1 MNIVQIEENV
11 KQLIHKIAQD
21 ELNKQDF
28 IYELLLAYGHRSQT
42 IGRVRNGERNLAED
56 KENTVFWKRQLY
68 FKIARQQDL
77 HVLIDEMKKEK
88 RTETNKIRFLIVTD
102 FKTILA
108 IDTKTNDPL
117 DVPFADLA
125 KKFDFFLPWAGM
137 EKAVYQGENHADVKA
152 AEKLAKLFD
161 EIKADNFDENDL
173 NNKDNLHQLNIF
185 LSRLLFCYFAEDTEI
200 FKNKQF
206 TSAISKSN
214 EDGSDL
220 SALIGRLFKVLNQ
233 STEDR
238 EADLPDYLADFP
250 YVNGGLFKDDIQVPK
265 FTRKSRRILIE
276 CGAELDWS
284 DINPDIFGSMFQAV
298 VHTEQ
303 RSTMGQHYTSVPNIM
318 KVIEP
323 LFLNDLYEELEK
335 NQDSINK
342 LLKLQQQLGKLN
354 FFDPACG
361 SGNFLIIAYKELRK
375 FEMELLKRVQELE
388 LEKTGQF
395 SKPFSVIQVSQFY
408 GIEID
413 DFAHEV
419 AILSLW
425 LAEHQMNLIFKF
437 EFGYTAAS
445 LPLKEKGNII
455 CANALRIDWQELFKI
470 QKNEN
475 IYLLGNPPFVNYSDR
490 NASQKEDMENVLSP
504 LGSVMRLDYVACWFK
519 KGIDFVSSFKDSSL
533 AFVSTNSICQGE
545 QVQLLWPYLDKKKC
559 IINFAYQTFKWT
571 NNARSKAGVS
581 CVVIGIKK
589 QADQCFIYSVEGL
602 IIKTNYI
609 NHYLEPDKSVSIVKQ
624 KKSISNLPE
633 MILGSSPIDG
643 GCLTLSEEEK
653 EKIISIDK
661 KSISYIKPF
670 IGGADFIDGIK
681 RYCIW
686 IDDDKIEDALSIL
699 PINQRVQECKNWRMH
714 AGRDAQKGIN
724 IPHRFFYR
732 KFQPNKV
739 AVVLPMTSSERREYF
754 PVGLISE
761 NIIPSNGVLVIYD
774 YEPYIFS
781 ILSSKMHMLWAKSV
795 AGKLESRIRYSNTL
809 TYNTFPIPKL
819 TTVDINN
826 LNAAAFN
833 ILEVREKFS
842 HQVLADLY
850 DPDTMPIELKEAHL
864 KNDVIIENL
873 YAKQEFQNDDQRI
886 EAMFNLYSKMVK
898 NEKFSRG

>member
-28 IYELLLAYGHRSQT
+28 IYELLLAYGHRSQSVW
-42 IGRVRNGERNLAED
+42 RVRSGERNLAED
-56 KENTVFWKRQLY
+56 KENSVFWKRQLY

-102 FKTILA
+102 FKNLLA
-108 IDTKTNDPL
+108 IDTKTQDTL
-117 DVPFADLA
+117 DVPFSDLA

-137 EKAVYQGENHADVKA
+137 EKAVYQGENPADVKA
-152 AEKLAKLFD
+152 AEQLAKLFD

-200 FKNKQF
+200 FKDKQF

-233 STEDR
+233 SSEDR

-303 RSTMGQHYTSVPNIM
+303 RSNMGQHYTSVPNIM

-335 NQDSINK
+335 NQNSINK
-342 LLKLQQQLGKLN
+342 LLQLQQRLGHLKI
-354 FFDPACG
+354 FDPACG

-375 FEMELLKRVQELE
+375 FEMELLKRIQELE
-388 LEKTGQF
+388 LDKTGQL

-425 LAEHQMNLIFKF
+425 LTEHQMNMVFKD
-437 EFGYTAAS
+437 EFGELLPS
-445 LPLKEKGNII
+445 LPLKQSGQIIQGNSLNQNWVNV
-455 CANALRIDWQELFKI
+455 CG
-470 QKNEN
+470 NEGE
-475 IYLLGNPPFVNYSDR
+475 IYILGNPPYLGARLQDTTQKSDIK
-490 NASQKEDMENVLSP
+490 SIF
-504 LGSVMRLDYVACWFK
+504 GSLKGSSNLDYISCWFK
-519 KGIDFVSSFKDSSL
+519 KGVEMISISKAKL
-533 AFVSTNSICQGE
+533 AFVTTNSITQGE
-545 QVQLLWPYLDKKKC
+545 QVSVLWPKLLQNG
-559 IINFAYQTFKWT
+559 IEISFAYTSFKWS
-571 NNARSKAGVS
+571 NNARRNAGVTVAIIGMAS
-581 CVVIGIKK
+581 SDNIKNKYLISDGVIETVDHINPYLINLPNVFIEKKSNPISNIPKMSFGSMANDGGSLFMTNEEKILIQEQTPQAMKYIKK
-589 QADQCFIYSVEGL
+589 VLGSVEFIRG
-602 IIKTNYI
+602 
-609 NHYLEPDKSVSIVKQ
+609 
-624 KKSISNLPE
+624 
-633 MILGSSPIDG
+633 ID
-643 GCLTLSEEEK
+643 
-653 EKIISIDK
+653 
-661 KSISYIKPF
+661 
-670 IGGADFIDGIK
+670 

-686 IDDDKIEDALSIL
+686 ADQLGYEELNKIPFFNTRFESVRRHRLSSDREATQDL
-699 PINQRVQECKNWRMH
+699 
-714 AGRDAQKGIN
+714 AN
-724 IPHRFFYR
+724 IPYAFAENRYKHSSAIIMPR
-732 KFQPNKV
+732 V
-739 AVVLPMTSSERREYF
+739 SSERRDYIPIGFLGED
-754 PVGLISE
+754 
-761 NIIPSNGVLVIYD
+761 NIISDSALAIYD
-774 YEPYIFS
+774 AEPWLFS
-781 ILSSKMHMLWAKSV
+781 ILTSRMHMQWVKV
-795 AGKLESRIRYSNTL
+795 VGGKLETRYRYSASIV
-809 TYNTFPIPKL
+809 YNTFPVPKIDAQMKEKL
-819 TTVDINN
+819 TLSAI
-826 LNAAAFN
+826 N
-833 ILEVREKFS
+833 ILAIRENYS
-842 HQVLADLY
+842 HLTLADLY
-850 DPDTMPIELKEAHL
+850 DPDLMPNDLKKAHEE
-864 KNDVIIENL
+864 NDIQVEKL
-873 YAKQEFQNDDQRI
+873 YKASPFKSNEDRLRVLFLNYI
-886 EAMFNLYSKMVK
+886 KMTK
-898 NEKFSRG
+898 

>member
-1 MNIVQIEENV
+1 MNIIQIEENI
-11 KQLIHKIAQD
+11 KQLIHLISQGKLAH
-21 ELNKQDF
+21 KDF
-28 IYELLLAYGHRSQT
+28 IYELLLAYGHRSQSVW
-42 IGRVRNGERNLAED
+42 RVRSGERNLAED
-56 KENTVFWKRQLY
+56 KENSVFWKRQLY

-137 EKAVYQGENHADVKA
+137 EKAVYQGENPADVKA

-200 FKNKQF
+200 FKDKQF

-220 SALIGRLFKVLNQ
+220 SALISRLFKVLNQ
-233 STEDR
+233 SAEDR

-323 LFLNDLYEELEK
+323 LFLNDLYEELER

-342 LLKLQQQLGKLN
+342 LLKLQQRLGQLKI
-354 FFDPACG
+354 FDPACG

-375 FEMELLKRVQELE
+375 FEMELLKRIQELE
-388 LEKTGQF
+388 LDKTGQL

-425 LAEHQMNLIFKF
+425 LTEHQMNMVFKD
-437 EFGYTAAS
+437 EFGELLPS
-445 LPLKEKGNII
+445 LPLKQSGQIIQGNSLNQNWVNV
-455 CANALRIDWQELFKI
+455 CG
-470 QKNEN
+470 NEGE
-475 IYLLGNPPFVNYSDR
+475 IYILGNPPYLGARLQDTTQKSDIK
-490 NASQKEDMENVLSP
+490 SIF
-504 LGSVMRLDYVACWFK
+504 GSLKGSSNLDYISCWFK
-519 KGIDFVSSFKDSSL
+519 KGVEMISISKAKL
-533 AFVSTNSICQGE
+533 AFVTTNSITQGE
-545 QVQLLWPYLDKKKC
+545 QVSVLWPKLLQNG
-559 IINFAYQTFKWT
+559 IEISFAYTSFKWS
-571 NNARSKAGVS
+571 NNARRNAGVTVAIIGMAS
-581 CVVIGIKK
+581 SDNIKNKYLISDGVIETVDHINPYLINLPNVFIEKKSNPISNIPKMSFGSMANDGGNLFLTSEEKALIQEQNPNALKYIKKVIG
-589 QADQCFIYSVEGL
+589 SVEFIRG
-602 IIKTNYI
+602 
-609 NHYLEPDKSVSIVKQ
+609 
-624 KKSISNLPE
+624 
-633 MILGSSPIDG
+633 ID
-643 GCLTLSEEEK
+643 
-653 EKIISIDK
+653 
-661 KSISYIKPF
+661 
-670 IGGADFIDGIK
+670 

-686 IDDDKIEDALSIL
+686 VDHSGYEELNKIPFFNNRFESVKQHRLSSD
-699 PINQRVQECKNWRMH
+699 
-714 AGRDAQKGIN
+714 RDTTKDLAN
-724 IPHRFFYR
+724 IPYAFAENRYKCSSAIIMPR
-732 KFQPNKV
+732 V
-739 AVVLPMTSSERREYF
+739 SSERREYIPIGF
-754 PVGLISE
+754 LGEE
-761 NIIPSNGVLVIYD
+761 NIISDSALAIYD
-774 YEPYIFS
+774 AEPWLFA
-781 ILSSKMHMLWAKSV
+781 ILTSRMHMQWVKIVGGRLKTDY
-795 AGKLESRIRYSNTL
+795 RYSASIV
-809 TYNTFPIPKL
+809 YNTFPIPNIDAQMKEKL
-819 TTVDINN
+819 N
-826 LNAAAFN
+826 LTAIN
-833 ILEVREKFS
+833 ILAVRENYS
-842 HQVLADLY
+842 HLTLADLY
-850 DPDTMPIELKEAHL
+850 DPELMPIDLKEAHET
-864 KNDVIIENL
+864 NDIQVEKVYKASPFKLDEDRLRVLFLNYI
-873 YAKQEFQNDDQRI
+873 
-886 EAMFNLYSKMVK
+886 KMTK
-898 NEKFSRG
+898 